1 MAAFIDILILFLLII
16 ANGFFSMAEFALV
29 SSRKMRLKQLASENK
44 SGAGAALSLL
54 EDQTSFLSSIQI
66 GITLIGVCTGAYG
79 GATFSGSLEPL
90 FRSIPII
97 GHYSSAISLTF
108 IILLITYFSIVIGE
122 LVPKR
127 IGLANPERIA
137 CTVAPVFI
145 LITRIFSPFSYL
157 TSGLTNIIV
166 KLFGISPVTSPD
178 VIEEEIHML
187 LEEGTESGII
197 DETEQDMVESVFE
210 FGDSQIADLMIPRPD
225 IVALNLNDPI
235 TKNFEIIERTGHT
248 RYPIYQ
254 DTLDSI
260 IGIISIRDLWLIA
273 HKNTEVDF
281 SKIMQDILVVPD
293 NMKALDLIRRF
304 KTATSPLAV
313 IIDEYGSVVGL
324 ITLHDLLEALVGDLS
339 RVDQDDEEPLIT
351 RRHDGSWLIDGRTS
365 PEELY
370 EITGIDCSEE
380 SSKGAFR
387 TMAGFILYKM
397 GSIPATGDYFSYDG
411 NEYEV
416 VDMDGHRIDKI
427 LITPLPTPE
436 NF

>member
-1 MAAFIDILILFLLII
+1 
-16 ANGFFSMAEFALV
+16 
-29 SSRKMRLKQLASENK
+29 
-44 SGAGAALSLL
+44 
-54 EDQTSFLSSIQI
+54 
-66 GITLIGVCTGAYG
+66 
-79 GATFSGSLEPL
+79 
-90 FRSIPII
+90 
-97 GHYSSAISLTF
+97 
-108 IILLITYFSIVIGE
+108 
-122 LVPKR
+122 
-127 IGLANPERIA
+127 
-137 CTVAPVFI
+137 
-145 LITRIFSPFSYL
+145 
-157 TSGLTNIIV
+157 
-166 KLFGISPVTSPD
+166 
-178 VIEEEIHML
+178 
-187 LEEGTESGII
+187 
-197 DETEQDMVESVFE
+197 MVESVFE

-380 SSKGAFR
+380 SSKGGFR

-427 LITPLPTPE
+427 LITRLPSPE
-436 NF
+436 NL

>member
-1 MAAFIDILILFLLII
+1 MAAFIDILILLLLII

-66 GITLIGVCTGAYG
+66 GITLIGICTGAYG
-79 GATFSGSLEPL
+79 GATFSASLEPF
-90 FRSIPII
+90 FRTIPII
-97 GHYSSAISLTF
+97 GDYSAAISLTL
-108 IILLITYFSIVIGE
+108 IILLITYVSIVVGE

-137 CTVAPVFI
+137 CTIAPVFI
-145 LITRIFSPFSYL
+145 LITRIFSPVSYL
-157 TSGLTNIIV
+157 TSGLTNVIV
-166 KLFGISPVTSPD
+166 KIFGISPVTSPD

-187 LEEGTESGII
+187 LEEGAESGII

-225 IVALNLNDPI
+225 IVALNLADPI
-235 TKNFEIIERTGHT
+235 GKNFEIIKKSGHS
-248 RYPIYQ
+248 RYPVYQ

-260 IGIISIRDLWLIA
+260 VGIISIRDLWLMSQ
-273 HKNTEVDF
+273 KNTDVDI
-281 SKIMQDILVVPD
+281 SKIMQEILVVPD
-293 NMKALDLIRRF
+293 NMKTLDLIRRF
-304 KTATSPLAV
+304 KAATSPLAI

-370 EITGIDCSEE
+370 DITGIDCSEE
-380 SSKGAFR
+380 TSKGAFR
-387 TMAGFILYKM
+387 TMAGFILYKT
-397 GSIPATGDYFSYDG
+397 GNIPATGDYFSFDG
-411 NEYEV
+411 YNYEV

-427 LITPLPTPE
+427 LITRLPTPE
-436 NF
+436 NL